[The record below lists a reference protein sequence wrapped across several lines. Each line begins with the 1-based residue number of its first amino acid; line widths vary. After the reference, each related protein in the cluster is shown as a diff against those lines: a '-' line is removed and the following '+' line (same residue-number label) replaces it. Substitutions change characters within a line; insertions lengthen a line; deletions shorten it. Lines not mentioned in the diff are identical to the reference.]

1 MIEFSYRKEYSPVL
15 GEIHRPSAEVI
26 LKHNDKIV
34 LFYPYIDS
42 GADITLIP
50 RSLGE
55 MLGLELNDNIIEL
68 GGLGDNKVPVLIKK
82 IEIKIGRYIIP
93 LHVAWALI
101 EEIPPL
107 LGRKDLFTLFLI
119 SFDEE
124 NKVIQFKAK
133 PNLERYAQ
141 R

>member
-15 GEIHRPSAEVI
+15 GEIYRPSAEVI

-55 MLGLELNDNIIEL
+55 MLGLELDDNIIEL

-82 IEIKIGRYIIP
+82 IEIKVGRYLLPI
-93 LHVAWALI
+93 HVAWALI

-107 LGRKDLFTLFLI
+107 LGRKDLFTGFLI

-133 PNLERYAQ
+133 SNTEKYAQ

>member
-15 GEIHRPSAEVI
+15 GEIYRPSAEVI

-55 MLGLELNDNIIEL
+55 MLGLKFDDNIIEL

-93 LHVAWALI
+93 IHVAWALI

-107 LGRKDLFTLFLI
+107 LGRKDLFTFFLI

-133 PNLERYAQ
+133 PNIEKYAQ

>member
-15 GEIHRPSAEVI
+15 GHIYRPSAEVI

-55 MLGLELNDNIIEL
+55 MLGLKISDDIVEL
-68 GGLGDNKVPVLIKK
+68 GGLGNNKVAVLIKMHRIFHPVYDRWRTTTHAHRLRGK
-82 IEIKIGRYIIP
+82 ILAPKRNRPERSEHPTGLMKIRDFQDTKNHG
-93 LHVAWALI
+93 
-101 EEIPPL
+101 
-107 LGRKDLFTLFLI
+107 FLR
-119 SFDEE
+119 
-124 NKVIQFKAK
+124 V
-133 PNLERYAQ
+133 
-141 R
+141 

>member
-15 GEIHRPSAEVI
+15 GNIYRPCAEII
-26 LKHNDKIV
+26 LKHNEKIV

-55 MLGLELNDNIIEL
+55 MLGLELDDNIIEL

-82 IEIKIGRYIIP
+82 IEIKIGRYLIP
-93 LHVAWALI
+93 IHVAWALI

-107 LGRKDLFTLFLI
+107 LGRKDLFTQFLI

-124 NKVIQFKAK
+124 NKVIQFRAK
-133 PNLERYAQ
+133 PNIEKYAQ

>member
-15 GEIHRPSAEVI
+15 GQIYRPSAEVI
-26 LKHNDKIV
+26 LKHNEKIV

-55 MLGLELNDNIIEL
+55 MLGLEISDDIVEL
-68 GGLGDNKVPVLIKK
+68 GGLGDNKVAVLIKK
-82 IEIKIGRYIIP
+82 IEIKIGRYVFPIE
-93 LHVAWALI
+93 VAWALI

-107 LGRKDLFTLFLI
+107 LGRKDFFTQFLI

-133 PNLERYAQ
+133 PTLERYAQ

>member
-15 GEIHRPSAEVI
+15 GEIYRPSAEVI

-55 MLGLELNDNIIEL
+55 MLGLELTDEIVEL

-82 IEIKIGRYIIP
+82 IEIKIGRYLIP
-93 LHVAWALI
+93 IHVAWALI
-101 EEIPPL
+101 EEIPL
-107 LGRKDLFTLFLI
+107 LFLAEKTF
-119 SFDEE
+119 SQGF
-124 NKVIQFKAK
+124 
-133 PNLERYAQ
+133 
-141 R
+141 